1 MSKKLQKGSQY
12 EQFDLDG
19 DGIVSDEELSRSEHM
34 IRLENSDK
42 MQDQQRMLCWVSS
55 ISSIILIVL
64 AMSPVIPDTRVEM
77 VTALLST
84 YVVANLGIVA
94 TFMGTTAFTRSK
106 ENGKYLEIRKSMKK
120 IKKCESLEKS
130 KRWKIEGSIG
140 DFRSC

>member
-1 MSKKLQKGSQY
+1 MSKKLQKGSKY
-12 EQFDLDG
+12 EQFDLNG
-19 DGIVSDEELSRSEHM
+19 DGVVSDEELSRTEHM

-64 AMSPVIPDTRVEM
+64 VMSPVIPDTRVEM

-106 ENGKYLEIRKSMKK
+106 ENGK
-120 IKKCESLEKS
+120 
-130 KRWKIEGSIG
+130 
-140 DFRSC
+140 

>member
-1 MSKKLQKGSQY
+1 MSKKLEKGSQY

-19 DGIVSDEELSRSEHM
+19 DGIVSDDELARSEHM

-55 ISSIILIVL
+55 VSSIILIVL
-64 AMSPVIPDTRVEM
+64 VMSPVIPDTRVEM

-84 YVVANLGIVA
+84 YVIANLGIVA

-106 ENGKYLEIRKSMKK
+106 ENGK
-120 IKKCESLEKS
+120 
-130 KRWKIEGSIG
+130 
-140 DFRSC
+140 

>member
-64 AMSPVIPDTRVEM
+64 VMSPVIPDTRVEM

-84 YVVANLGIVA
+84 YVVVNLGIVA

-106 ENGKYLEIRKSMKK
+106 ENGK
-120 IKKCESLEKS
+120 
-130 KRWKIEGSIG
+130 
-140 DFRSC
+140 

>member
-12 EQFDLDG
+12 EKFDLDG
-19 DGIVSDEELSRSEHM
+19 DGIVSDQELSRSEHM

-55 ISSIILIVL
+55 ISSIILIILV
-64 AMSPVIPDTRVEM
+64 MSPVIPDARVEM

-106 ENGKYLEIRKSMKK
+106 ENGK
-120 IKKCESLEKS
+120 
-130 KRWKIEGSIG
+130 
-140 DFRSC
+140 

>member
-64 AMSPVIPDTRVEM
+64 VMSPVIPDTRVEM

-106 ENGKYLEIRKSMKK
+106 ENGK
-120 IKKCESLEKS
+120 
-130 KRWKIEGSIG
+130 
-140 DFRSC
+140 

>member
-12 EQFDLDG
+12 EKFDLDG
-19 DGIVSDEELSRSEHM
+19 DGIVSDQELSRSEHM

-64 AMSPVIPDTRVEM
+64 VMSPVIPDARVEM

-106 ENGKYLEIRKSMKK
+106 ENGK
-120 IKKCESLEKS
+120 
-130 KRWKIEGSIG
+130 
-140 DFRSC
+140 

>member
-42 MQDQQRMLCWVSS
+42 MQDQQRVLCWVSS

-106 ENGKYLEIRKSMKK
+106 ENGK
-120 IKKCESLEKS
+120 
-130 KRWKIEGSIG
+130 
-140 DFRSC
+140 

>member
-1 MSKKLQKGSQY
+1 MNKKLQKGSQY

-19 DGIVSDEELSRSEHM
+19 DGVVTDKELARSEHM

-64 AMSPVIPDTRVEM
+64 VMSPVIPDTRVEM

-84 YVVANLGIVA
+84 YVVANLGKVA

-106 ENGKYLEIRKSMKK
+106 ENGK
-120 IKKCESLEKS
+120 
-130 KRWKIEGSIG
+130 
-140 DFRSC
+140 

>member
-12 EQFDLDG
+12 EKFDLDG
-19 DGIVSDEELSRSEHM
+19 DGIVSDQEFSRSEHM

-55 ISSIILIVL
+55 ISSIILIILV
-64 AMSPVIPDTRVEM
+64 MSPVIPDTRVEM

-106 ENGKYLEIRKSMKK
+106 ENGK
-120 IKKCESLEKS
+120 
-130 KRWKIEGSIG
+130 
-140 DFRSC
+140 

>member
-1 MSKKLQKGSQY
+1 MSKKLQKGSKY

-19 DGIVSDEELSRSEHM
+19 DGVVSDEELSRTEHM

-64 AMSPVIPDTRVEM
+64 VMSPVIPDARVEM

-94 TFMGTTAFTRSK
+94 TFMGATAFTRSK
-106 ENGKYLEIRKSMKK
+106 ENGK
-120 IKKCESLEKS
+120 
-130 KRWKIEGSIG
+130 
-140 DFRSC
+140 

>member
-12 EQFDLDG
+12 EKFDLDG

-55 ISSIILIVL
+55 VSSIILIVL
-64 AMSPVIPDTRVEM
+64 VMSPVIPDTRVEM

-106 ENGKYLEIRKSMKK
+106 ENGK
-120 IKKCESLEKS
+120 
-130 KRWKIEGSIG
+130 
-140 DFRSC
+140 

>member
-55 ISSIILIVL
+55 RSSIILIVL
-64 AMSPVIPDTRVEM
+64 VMSPVIPDTRVEM

-106 ENGKYLEIRKSMKK
+106 ENGK
-120 IKKCESLEKS
+120 
-130 KRWKIEGSIG
+130 
-140 DFRSC
+140 

>member
-12 EQFDLDG
+12 EKFDLDG
-19 DGIVSDEELSRSEHM
+19 DGIVSDQELKRSEHM

-42 MQDQQRMLCWVSS
+42 MLDQQRMLCWVSS
-55 ISSIILIVL
+55 VSSIILIVL
-64 AMSPVIPDTRVEM
+64 VMSPAIPDARVEM

-106 ENGKYLEIRKSMKK
+106 EN
-120 IKKCESLEKS
+120 S
-130 KRWKIEGSIG
+130 K
-140 DFRSC
+140 

>member
-12 EQFDLDG
+12 EQFNLDG

-55 ISSIILIVL
+55 VSSIILIVL
-64 AMSPVIPDTRVEM
+64 VMSPVIPDTRVEM

-106 ENGKYLEIRKSMKK
+106 ENGK
-120 IKKCESLEKS
+120 
-130 KRWKIEGSIG
+130 
-140 DFRSC
+140 

>member
-12 EQFDLDG
+12 EKFDLDG
-19 DGIVSDEELSRSEHM
+19 DGVVSDEELSRSEHM

-64 AMSPVIPDTRVEM
+64 VMSPVIPDARVEM

-106 ENGKYLEIRKSMKK
+106 ENGK
-120 IKKCESLEKS
+120 
-130 KRWKIEGSIG
+130 
-140 DFRSC
+140 

>member
-1 MSKKLQKGSQY
+1 MSKKLQKGSKY

-19 DGIVSDEELSRSEHM
+19 DGVVSDEELSRTEHM

-64 AMSPVIPDTRVEM
+64 VMSPVIPDTRVEM

-106 ENGKYLEIRKSMKK
+106 ENGK
-120 IKKCESLEKS
+120 
-130 KRWKIEGSIG
+130 
-140 DFRSC
+140 

>member
-64 AMSPVIPDTRVEM
+64 VMSPVIPDARVEM

-106 ENGKYLEIRKSMKK
+106 ENGKN
-120 IKKCESLEKS
+120 
-130 KRWKIEGSIG
+130 GV
-140 DFRSC
+140 